1 VWREES
7 VIQKQTIPE
16 MNQGSDNMEEQVIYE
31 NMEKQM
37 KEEGGKT
44 LNSKENI
51 EEEATGSRF

>member
-1 VWREES
+1 M
-7 VIQKQTIPE
+7 IQKQTIQE
-16 MNQGSDNMEEQVIYE
+16 MNQGSDDMEEQVIYE